1 MKTLLRTTTAALLL
15 LASLHGAPSLEE
27 VQRALGTDILA
38 EDLPLEQVRLF
49 TESRVPDI
57 PEINDPDQ
65 WRAYADKLRQQV
77 LDNIVFRGNLAK
89 YWRDAP
95 SKVEWD
101 QVLDE
106 LPGYRIKKFRFEI
119 LPGWYCPA
127 LLYEPTG
134 LKKGQKVPVV
144 INVNGHDGKG
154 KAAPYKQ
161 IRCIHQARNGLLAVN
176 VEWIGMGQFRHRMSH
191 YQLAQLDL
199 CGVSG
204 LAPFYLNVSRA
215 LDAALAHP
223 NADPGRVAVA
233 GLSGGGWQTLFF
245 SALDTRVK
253 LANPVAGYS
262 SFKTRARHTSD
273 LGDSEQTPNDLATL
287 ADYTHLTALLAD
299 RALLLTK
306 NAKDKCCFAA
316 PHALPP
322 LQAAAAPKFKLLGRE
337 DYFRTHI
344 NHDPGTHNFEADNR
358 RQLYKMLGQ
367 VFYGD
372 ETAIPLEEKHTDAE
386 IHDAETL
393 NVPLPED
400 NISLHTIA
408 KYIASTL
415 PIPVPGSDPLA
426 GVERHACIPALH
438 KLLRTTRYEV
448 TAQQLKTQKLKGA
461 TATPWRLQL
470 GKAWTVP
477 ALELTPAGKPKET
490 ILLLG
495 DGGRTQLAA
504 QAQGHLAAGRAV
516 LAIDPFYF
524 GESTI
529 STHAFLYAILVAAV
543 GERPLGI
550 QASQIAA
557 IARWTNERSQKPVD
571 IEAHGLR
578 TSTIALLT
586 TTLETKHIRKANLHG
601 ALPSFKNLVNEGHG
615 ANKFPELFCFGLLEY
630 FDVPELTKLASLKGK
645 PRVFLK

>member
-1 MKTLLRTTTAALLL
+1 MKLRNASPLSLLL
-15 LASLHGAPSLEE
+15 LASLHGAPTAEE
-27 VQRALGTDILA
+27 IQDALDTDILA
-38 EDLPLEQVRLF
+38 QALPLEQVRLF
-49 TESRVPDI
+49 TESRVPAV
-57 PEINDPDQ
+57 PEIDNPAQ
-65 WRAYADKLRQQV
+65 WRDYSAKLRQQV
-77 LDNIVFRGNLAK
+77 LDNIVFRGSLAK
-89 YWRDAP
+89 YWRDAE
-95 SKVEWD
+95 SKVEWE
-101 QVLDE
+101 QTLDN

-119 LPGWYCPA
+119 LPGWFCPA
-127 LLYEPTG
+127 LLYEPSG

-161 IRCIHQARNGLLAVN
+161 IRCIHQARNGMLAVN
-176 VEWIGMGQFRHRMSH
+176 VEWIGMGQFHHRMSH

-223 NADPGRVAVA
+223 NADPERVAVA
-233 GLSGGGWQTLFF
+233 GLSGGGWQTIFF
-245 SALDTRVK
+245 SSLDTRVK

-287 ADYTHLTALLAD
+287 ADYTHLTTLLAD

-306 NAKDKCCFAA
+306 NAQDKCCFAA

-337 DYFRTHI
+337 KYFRTHV

-358 RQLYKMLGQ
+358 QQLYKMLGL
-367 VFYGD
+367 VFHGD
-372 ETAIPLEEKHTDAE
+372 ETTIPLKEKHTDAE
-386 IHDAETL
+386 IHDAKTL
-393 NVPLPED
+393 NVHLPED
-400 NISLHTIA
+400 NIGLQTIA
-408 KYIASTL
+408 KYLASSL

-426 GVERHACIPALH
+426 GVERHAYIPALH
-438 KLLRTTRYEV
+438 KILHTKRYEV
-448 TAQQLKTQKLKGA
+448 TAQQLKAKKLNGA

-477 ALELTPAGKPKET
+477 AIEFTPARKAGET
-490 ILLLG
+490 VLLLG
-495 DGGRTQLAA
+495 DGGRAKLAA
-504 QAQGHLAAGRAV
+504 QVQSHLAGGRAV

-524 GESTI
+524 GESKI

-550 QASQIAA
+550 QTSQIAA
-557 IARWTNERSQKPVD
+557 IARWTHERTKTPVD

-578 TSTIALLT
+578 TSTIALMA
-586 TTLETKHIRKANLHG
+586 TTLDIKNIRKAHLHG
-601 ALPSFKNLVNEGHG
+601 ALPSFRNLINEGHG
-615 ANKFPELFCFGLLEY
+615 ANKYPELFCFGLLEY
-630 FDVPELTKLASLKGK
+630 FDVPNLAELAAINGQQ
-645 PRVFLK
+645 RVFLK